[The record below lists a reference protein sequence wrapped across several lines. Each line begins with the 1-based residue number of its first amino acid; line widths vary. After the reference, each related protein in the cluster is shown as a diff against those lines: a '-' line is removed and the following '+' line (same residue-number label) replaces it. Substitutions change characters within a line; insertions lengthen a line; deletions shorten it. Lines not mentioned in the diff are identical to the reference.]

1 MKLFFKKIAC
11 VVALTTSSL
20 ALAAPQSSFKVNGEV
35 GAGLISNSALS
46 VDELDDVSSQS
57 DSGYEFNGV
66 VKGKWHVTDKTKLSS
81 SYAYNKKSYNEFSQY
96 DLALHQL
103 NIDGSYKFNSSEI
116 GVRVDGASASVAGK
130 TFLNYQQVSLYFGYF
145 VQPETYVRTSVKLKN
160 KSFAELSDR
169 DASGFGATLDVFHFM
184 NGANT
189 MLMLGLSAEKEEG
202 QDSQFDY
209 LGLGIHTK
217 ITHKF
222 SLFGLDSKV
231 GFGLRFQNKDY
242 QSVEVETFP
251 AGQDIGNRDENR
263 QVIEASWDLHLLDN
277 LSVMTELQHGDFKS
291 QLESQTYQQTIARV
305 GLKYTF

>member
-1 MKLFFKKIAC
+1 MKLFFEKMTC

-35 GAGLISNSALS
+35 GGGLISNSALS

-57 DSGYEFNGV
+57 DNGYEFNAML
-66 VKGKWHVTDKTKLSS
+66 KGKWQITDKTKLTS
-81 SYAYNKKSYNEFSQY
+81 SYAYNKKTYNEFSQY

-130 TFLNYQQVSLYFGYF
+130 TFLNYQQVSLYFGHF

-169 DASGFGATLDVFHFM
+169 DASGFGAILDVFHFM

-222 SLFGLDSKV
+222 NLFGLDSKV

-242 QSVEVETFP
+242 QSVAVETFP
-251 AGQDIGNRDENR
+251 AEQDISDRDENR
-263 QVIEASWDLHLLDN
+263 QVIEANWDLHLLDN

-291 QLESQTYQQTIARV
+291 QLESQTYQQTIASV
-305 GLKYTF
+305 GLKYSF

>member
-1 MKLFFKKIAC
+1 MKLFFEKMTC
-11 VVALTTSSL
+11 VVVLTTSSL
-20 ALAAPQSSFKVNGEV
+20 AFATPQSSFKVNGEV

-130 TFLNYQQVSLYFGYF
+130 TFLNYQQVSLYLGHF

-184 NGANT
+184 DGANT
-189 MLMLGLSAEKEEG
+189 MLMFGLSAEKEEG

-222 SLFGLDSKV
+222 NLFGLDSKV

-242 QSVEVETFP
+242 QSVAVETFP
-251 AGQDIGNRDENR
+251 AEQDISDRDENR
-263 QVIEASWDLHLLDN
+263 QVIEANWDLHLLDN

-291 QLESQTYQQTIARV
+291 QLESQTYQQTIASV
-305 GLKYTF
+305 GLKYSF